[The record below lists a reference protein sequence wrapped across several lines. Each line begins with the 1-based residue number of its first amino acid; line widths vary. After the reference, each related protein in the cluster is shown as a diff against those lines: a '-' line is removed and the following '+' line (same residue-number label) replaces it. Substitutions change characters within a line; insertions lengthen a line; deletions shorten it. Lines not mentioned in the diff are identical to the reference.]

1 MGLNTVEKLL
11 KYDSGKLKTPEKVVT
26 MELRKLDGEE
36 LEFPCRA
43 VDAEYVAELQENSI
57 EFAEGD
63 IDRIRMYDA
72 KVLTIIEGCPK
83 VFKNK
88 ELRNH
93 FGAATPKDLVSKL
106 LVSGEM
112 DHLKKEI
119 DQLGGYDNKKKKKN
133 EQEVKN

>member
-1 MGLNTVEKLL
+1 MNTVEKLL
-11 KYDSGKLKTPEKVVT
+11 KMDAGKLKTPEKVIT
-26 MELRKLDGEE
+26 MELRKLGGQEFD
-36 LEFPCRA
+36 FPCKA

-57 EFAEGD
+57 EFADGD
-63 IDRIRMYDA
+63 IDRIRMYDS
-72 KVLTIIEGCPK
+72 KVLTVIEGCPS
-83 VFKNK
+83 VFKSK

-119 DQLGGYDNKKKKKN
+119 DKLGGYDDKKRKKD
-133 EQEVKN
+133 EDEVKN